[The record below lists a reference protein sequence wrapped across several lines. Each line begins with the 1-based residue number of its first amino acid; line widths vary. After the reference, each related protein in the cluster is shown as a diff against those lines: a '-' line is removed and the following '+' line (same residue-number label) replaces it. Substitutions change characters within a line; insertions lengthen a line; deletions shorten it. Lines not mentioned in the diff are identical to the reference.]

1 MNSVFSFQSLKE
13 IKIYRGNRRWTM
25 LPASGIM
32 GFLKSVA
39 APGGCLFEV
48 VSSVSG
54 GFGDPYSARAPW
66 SSVFDGSLT
75 GNGCP
80 ENSRAI
86 FQPLWTSDRS
96 RCGAVFILMV
106 KDQGDS
112 YAEILTRR
120 SFVESLRRILSQR
133 PLIEIL
139 YTELWNKPLQRSLQW
154 ILPRDLL

>member
-54 GFGDPYSARAPW
+54 GFGDPYSARAP
-66 SSVFDGSLT
+66 
-75 GNGCP
+75 
-80 ENSRAI
+80 
-86 FQPLWTSDRS
+86 
-96 RCGAVFILMV
+96 
-106 KDQGDS
+106 
-112 YAEILTRR
+112 
-120 SFVESLRRILSQR
+120 
-133 PLIEIL
+133 
-139 YTELWNKPLQRSLQW
+139 
-154 ILPRDLL
+154 